1 MMLFQRISSSLR
13 AKLLTMFVIFT
24 CIPLISVGLVSYQ
37 KSFNTVFK
45 NSKAATML
53 VAEQLARDL
62 DILFKDTG
70 KLLEL
75 EKNPHVLQFLFSQNG
90 QTYEAAKDILKTM
103 DSYRQTYQYDSV
115 LNITMI
121 NLYGRGISERKGVF
135 QLERNPL
142 RNPHFA
148 YLLKHPDSVLN
159 LPAST
164 STIDRLDGYSYT
176 SNNVISII
184 ATVKQR
190 ITHEVI
196 GFIVIDLDDN
206 IVKKFCNNIGIGDT
220 GFFFVVDESGKPIFT
235 PSHID
240 SQSILPKTDD
250 LSKALDDSNN
260 QFIDS
265 SDGKPKFVFASAS
278 EMTGWRIVGLVPLQ
292 EIVAEANSIRQLII
306 VSVALSIV
314 FAISLH
320 FFVSTRLTR
329 PVHVLKNKMQL
340 AASGFLEAKVSPAGN
355 DEISDLGRSFNI
367 MLGKIRMLLDQSIKE
382 QQEMKKA
389 ELKALQAQINPHFLY
404 NTLESIIWMTEAGK
418 KEQVIQLVK
427 SLSTL
432 FRISLSKGKE
442 WITIGK
448 ELEHLQSY
456 LTIQQMRY
464 RDILSY
470 QIEIDSLLHPFPILK
485 MTLQPIVENAI
496 YHGIKNKRG
505 QGSVTVRGY
514 AEDNKNI
521 IWVVQDN
528 GVGMSEARLEKVR
541 SYLNEVETP
550 TETGNEV
557 SGGFGLHNVHQ
568 RIRLYYGESYGVE
581 VDSKETKGTTVTIRI
596 PMKRGQIQ

>member
-1 MMLFQRISSSLR
+1 
-13 AKLLTMFVIFT
+13 
-24 CIPLISVGLVSYQ
+24 
-37 KSFNTVFK
+37 
-45 NSKAATML
+45 
-53 VAEQLARDL
+53 
-62 DILFKDTG
+62 
-70 KLLEL
+70 
-75 EKNPHVLQFLFSQNG
+75 
-90 QTYEAAKDILKTM
+90 
-103 DSYRQTYQYDSV
+103 
-115 LNITMI
+115 
-121 NLYGRGISERKGVF
+121 
-135 QLERNPL
+135 
-142 RNPHFA
+142 
-148 YLLKHPDSVLN
+148 
-159 LPAST
+159 
-164 STIDRLDGYSYT
+164 
-176 SNNVISII
+176 
-184 ATVKQR
+184 
-190 ITHEVI
+190 
-196 GFIVIDLDDN
+196 
-206 IVKKFCNNIGIGDT
+206 
-220 GFFFVVDESGKPIFT
+220 
-235 PSHID
+235 
-240 SQSILPKTDD
+240 
-250 LSKALDDSNN
+250 
-260 QFIDS
+260 
-265 SDGKPKFVFASAS
+265 
-278 EMTGWRIVGLVPLQ
+278 
-292 EIVAEANSIRQLII
+292 
-306 VSVALSIV
+306 
-314 FAISLH
+314 
-320 FFVSTRLTR
+320 
-329 PVHVLKNKMQL
+329 MQL